1 MVAANERSLTK
12 ASLSATSYEIG
23 RRNRPDQP
31 VTFQMAQR
39 APEGEGAL
47 PARVEPPALHKV
59 KYNGLAKTPPMGWNS
74 WNKFAGRIDDATV
87 RAASL
92 TRWQRTE

>member
-1 MVAANERSLTK
+1 M
-12 ASLSATSYEIG
+12 G
-23 RRNRPDQP
+23 RHNRPDQP
-31 VTFQMAQR
+31 ITFQMAQR

-59 KYNGLAKTPPMGWNS
+59 KYNGLAKTPPMGGTVGTS
-74 WNKFAGRIDDATV
+74 LPVALTTQLFAG
-87 RAASL
+87 SL